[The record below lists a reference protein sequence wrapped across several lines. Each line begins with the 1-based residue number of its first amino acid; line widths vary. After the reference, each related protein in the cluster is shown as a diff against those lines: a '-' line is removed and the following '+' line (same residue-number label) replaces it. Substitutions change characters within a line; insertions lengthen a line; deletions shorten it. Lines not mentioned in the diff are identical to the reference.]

1 MGYGPTKNG
10 KQTPITP
17 YKGSWAEQEE
27 RRRKQKPCNCPAYP
41 FPHRSGSKA
50 CAELEAENNGPQE
63 CYHCR
68 GTGEGSHDGAR
79 CLVCRGSGV
88 MKSKREFD
96 E

>member
-1 MGYGPTKNG
+1 MNNN
-10 KQTPITP
+10 QTNTALCAV
-17 YKGSWAEQEE
+17 GVMEQQDVELS
-27 RRRKQKPCNCPAYP
+27 QQLA
-41 FPHRSGSKA
+41 
-50 CAELEAENNGPQE
+50 AELEAENNGPQE